1 MVNMLP
7 GEPRERV
14 SKPPGGDVLDFADQ
28 TTVIGAGMAAL
39 IVVLLIV
46 IVRMLTSRRQLA
58 SDEDQ
63 LAKLRRKRAAAYH
76 EAKAEY
82 RRHRAKFEKSNT
94 LLIEL
99 IHDLGD
105 GFIGRDSAPQ
115 QIVFDEAFEA
125 IALIRQANPRS
136 KIVIVLHTLGGYAR
150 PAHMIALAIKEHL
163 RKAKHNPRRDPHVV
177 AYVPYVAMSGGAM
190 IALAAE
196 KVTMDPTASLGPID
210 TIYGGFPTET
220 YRDLLEQKGPLA
232 TQDVLVMLAH
242 EAEKYD
248 RYADRIAREIIH
260 PNHKAEDK
268 DPDFLANYLSAGKL
282 SHSEAISPAEA
293 EQLGI
298 NVSTK
303 IPADIYGLVDARI
316 RMIHTRLEY
325 EERHAANPDTAAGEG
340 EEADKAIERAIRESL
355 GGGIRM

>member
-1 MVNMLP
+1 
-7 GEPRERV
+7 
-14 SKPPGGDVLDFADQ
+14 VLDFADQ

>member
-1 MVNMLP
+1 
-7 GEPRERV
+7 
-14 SKPPGGDVLDFADQ
+14 VLDFADQ
-28 TTVIGAGMAAL
+28 TVLIGAGMAAL
-39 IVVLLIV
+39 IVVLLVV
-46 IVRMLTSRRQLA
+46 IIAMFVSRRQHV
-58 SDEDQ
+58 SDEQ
-63 LAKLRRKRAAAYH
+63 QVARLRRKRVARYEDAQRDYD
-76 EAKAEY
+76 
-82 RRHRAKFEKSNT
+82 KFRKKVETSNT
-94 LLIEL
+94 LLIEF

-105 GFIGRDSAPQ
+105 EFIGRDSAQQ

-125 IALIRQANPRS
+125 VASIRQANPRS

-150 PAHMIALAIKEHL
+150 PAHMIALALKQHL
-163 RKAKHNPRRDPHVV
+163 KKAKAHNSRRDPHVI

-196 KVTMDPTASLGPID
+196 KVVMDPTASLGPID

-248 RYADRIAREIIH
+248 RYADRIAREIVH
-260 PNHKAEDK
+260 PNHKAEDR
-268 DPDFLANYLSAGKL
+268 DPDFLARYLSSGEL
-282 SHSEAISPAEA
+282 SHSEAISPGEA
-293 EQLGI
+293 EKLGM

-303 IPADIYGLVDARI
+303 IPQEIYGLVDARI

-325 EERHAANPDTAAGEG
+325 EERRTANPDPAAGEG
-340 EEADKAIERAIRESL
+340 EDAEKSIERVIRESL
-355 GGGIRM
+355 RGGIRL

>member
-1 MVNMLP
+1 
-7 GEPRERV
+7 
-14 SKPPGGDVLDFADQ
+14 VLDFADQ

-46 IVRMLTSRRQLA
+46 IVRMLTSRHQLA

-63 LAKLRRKRAAAYH
+63 LARLRRKRAAAYQ
-76 EAKAEY
+76 EAKEDY
-82 RRHRAKFEKSNT
+82 RRFRSKFEKSNT

-163 RKAKHNPRRDPHVV
+163 RKAKHNSRRDPHVI

-196 KVTMDPTASLGPID
+196 KVAMDPTASLGPID
-210 TIYGGFPTET
+210 TIYGGFPTEA

-232 TQDVLVMLAH
+232 TQDLVVMLAH

-248 RYADRIAREIIH
+248 RYADRVAREIVH
-260 PNHKAEDK
+260 ENHKSEDK
-268 DPDFLANYLSAGKL
+268 DPDFLADYLSSGKL
-282 SHSEAISPAEA
+282 SHSEAISPGAA
-293 EQLGI
+293 RKLGM
-298 NVSTK
+298 NVATK
-303 IPADIYGLVDARI
+303 IPSEIYGLVDARI

-325 EERHAANPDTAAGEG
+325 EERRTASGDNPSGEG

-355 GGGIRM
+355 RGGIRL

>member
-1 MVNMLP
+1 M
-7 GEPRERV
+7 
-14 SKPPGGDVLDFADQ
+14 DFADQ
-28 TTVIGAGMAAL
+28 TVLIGAAMAAL
-39 IVVLLIV
+39 ILVLLAV
-46 IVRMLTSRRQLA
+46 IFAMVASRRQNA
-58 SDEDQ
+58 SDEEQ
-63 LAKLRRKRAAAYH
+63 VAKLRRKRAVAYQ

-82 RRHRAKFEKSNT
+82 RRFRSKFEKSNT
-94 LLIEL
+94 LLIEF

-163 RKAKHNPRRDPHVV
+163 RKTKHNSKRDPHVV

-196 KVTMDPTASLGPID
+196 KVAMDATASLGPID

-260 PNHKAEDK
+260 DNHKAEDR
-268 DPDFLANYLSAGKL
+268 DPDFLADYLSSGKL
-282 SHSEAISPAEA
+282 SHSEAISPAGAKE
-293 EQLGI
+293 LGV
-298 NVSTK
+298 NVTTK
-303 IPADIYGLVDARI
+303 IPPEIYGLVDARI

-325 EERHAANPDTAAGEG
+325 EERHAANPDAGGSEA
-340 EEADKAIERAIRESL
+340 EDADKTMQRVIRESL
-355 GGGIRM
+355 GGGVRI

>member
-1 MVNMLP
+1 M
-7 GEPRERV
+7 
-14 SKPPGGDVLDFADQ
+14 LDFADQ